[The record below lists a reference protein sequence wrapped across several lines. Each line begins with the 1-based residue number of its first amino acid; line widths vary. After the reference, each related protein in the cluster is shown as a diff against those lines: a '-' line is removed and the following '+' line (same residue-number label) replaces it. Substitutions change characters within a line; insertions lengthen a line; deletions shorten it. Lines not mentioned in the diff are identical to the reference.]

1 MDVISADAGRM
12 IPDLTAIEFALL
24 IAAHRSPGIST
35 GKACARVGGWFC
47 APLELAEVTRAVRR
61 LAHRGL
67 IEEQGENLRPTPAA
81 LEPATRMLG
90 GMIRLIDNGRGYLD
104 VALLAHLAA
113 RKDNGDDHLV

>member
-1 MDVISADAGRM
+1 M

-24 IAAHRSPGIST
+24 IAAHRSPGISA

-47 APLELAEVTRAVRR
+47 APLELAEVRRAVRR

-67 IEEQGENLRPTPAA
+67 IEEEGDSLRPSPAA

-90 GMIRLIDNGRGYLD
+90 GMIRLIDDGRGHFD

-113 RKDNGDDHLV
+113 RKDARHDHLV